1 MKTKTLKFILNSL
14 NVFLFGSFLS
24 FLLLIYLVNS
34 DSYFYNLDF
43 QDNGFHNKIVKYF
56 NFTVYIP
63 ILILILYSILQII
76 KEKLDK
82 NIIVFSCLFGI
93 IMFIVFDKIIKK
105 SIVIFT
111 DNIKLSLLVF
121 ILINGILLLVVFF
134 KTRSLN
140 RN

>member
-63 ILILILYSILQII
+63 IIILILYSILQII